1 MGLSDIPESTDAFKF
16 VRYSIPHEQVAL
28 WIDSGHR
35 LKKEQVNLIRKK
47 WGSINIVFQIE
58 F

>member
-35 LKKEQVNLIRKK
+35 LKKRTSQFDQKK
-47 WGSINIVFQIE
+47 LGINKYSFSD
-58 F
+58 